1 MSSPSAVEQPLR
13 RLRGLGEIA
22 VNQNSTIILPIPID
36 LLRPYL
42 DLTDG
47 SGGGYGALAQKSEEE
62 RRREE
67 REAQRRYEQTIG
79 EASREV
85 PGQMPDGEANP

>member
-1 MSSPSAVEQPLR
+1 V
-13 RLRGLGEIA
+13 
-22 VNQNSTIILPIPID
+22 VTIILPIPID

-42 DLTDG
+42 SDSSRD
-47 SGGGYGALAQKSEEE
+47 GYGASAQKSEEE

-67 REAQRRYEQTIG
+67 REAQRRYEETIG

-85 PGQMPDGEANP
+85 PGQMPDGEASP

>member
-1 MSSPSAVEQPLR
+1 M
-13 RLRGLGEIA
+13 GEIA

-42 DLTDG
+42 G
-47 SGGGYGALAQKSEEE
+47 SSPDGYGALAQKSEEE

-67 REAQRRYEQTIG
+67 REAQRRYEETIG

-85 PGQMPDGEANP
+85 PAEMPNGEANP

>member
-1 MSSPSAVEQPLR
+1 LQLR
-13 RLRGLGEIA
+13 LFQTMGEIA
-22 VNQNSTIILPIPID
+22 VNQNSTIILPVPVD

-42 DLTDG
+42 SDSLPDG
-47 SGGGYGALAQKSEEE
+47 YEASAQKSEEE

-67 REAQRRYEQTIG
+67 REAERRYEETIG

>member
-1 MSSPSAVEQPLR
+1 M
-13 RLRGLGEIA
+13 GEIA

-42 DLTDG
+42 DS
-47 SGGGYGALAQKSEEE
+47 SGDGYGTSVQKSEED

-67 REAQRRYEQTIG
+67 REAQRRYEETIG

>member
-1 MSSPSAVEQPLR
+1 M
-13 RLRGLGEIA
+13 GEIA

-42 DLTDG
+42 
-47 SGGGYGALAQKSEEE
+47 SSSPNGYEASAQKSEEE
-62 RRREE
+62 RRKEE
-67 REAQRRYEQTIG
+67 REAQRRYEETIG

-85 PGQMPDGEANP
+85 PGQMPNGETNP